1 LPELFGDKKV
11 IVDFINHLE
20 QSDFVFL
27 SLQKPIDELTREELD
42 NALMLYIQLAEFWRK
57 RYEESNERNEIQKRI
72 IEEQEEI
79 IDTQERKYNAYFENH

>member
-1 LPELFGDKKV
+1 MPELFGDKKV

-72 IEEQEEI
+72 IAELEEI

>member
-1 LPELFGDKKV
+1 MPELFGDKKV

>member
-1 LPELFGDKKV
+1 MPELFGDKKV

-57 RYEESNERNEIQKRI
+57 RYDESNERNEIQKRI